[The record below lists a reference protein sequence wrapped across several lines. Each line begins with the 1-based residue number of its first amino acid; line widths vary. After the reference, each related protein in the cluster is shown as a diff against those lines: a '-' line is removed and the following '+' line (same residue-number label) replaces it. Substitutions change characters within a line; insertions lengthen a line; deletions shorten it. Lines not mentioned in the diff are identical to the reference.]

1 MSKELDRI
9 TNAKFH
15 KCVQFVD
22 RFDSQIE
29 AQECLS
35 GLEKLEGFLGG
46 RAVNSPS
53 FGEKD
58 FLCQAFFE
66 CHDDVNPENISSC
79 YGLRV
84 VQAPIKML
92 INLAKSS

>member
-9 TNAKFH
+9 ANAKFH

-22 RFDSQIE
+22 RFDTQIE

-35 GLEKLEGFLGG
+35 GLEKLEG
-46 RAVNSPS
+46 S

-66 CHDDVNPENISSC
+66 CHDDVNPESISSC

-84 VQAPIKML
+84 VLAPIKML
-92 INLAKSS
+92 INCKNLS